1 MTMLAARIH
10 GHGGNE
16 VLRLDELPVPARQP
30 GEVRIRMLA
39 GGLNRVDLYMRNS
52 GLGITH
58 RLPII
63 LGLDGAGVI
72 DEADAGSVFCAGDP
86 VVIYP
91 GQPCGTCEFCRKGE
105 EVLCT
110 RGRIFG
116 EQVDGTFAGFVCAPE
131 GSVLRKPKNLDFVE
145 AASLSVAWLT
155 AWRMVETKAR
165 LRPGETVLIFGV
177 GGSVSLAATQIANAM
192 GARAI
197 ITSRDAAKLE
207 RARALGAAEV
217 VHDTGGNAVVDRV
230 MELTG
235 KRGVDIVIE
244 NVGKAVWPSAMR
256 SLVRGGRLVTCGATT
271 GDDPS
276 ADLRRLFIRQLQV
289 LGSTLGNRA
298 EFQAV
303 IDFIADKE
311 LKPHID
317 DVFPLEAIGSALD
330 RLESGRQFGKIGLTI
345 GQG

>member
-1 MTMLAARIH
+1 MLGARIH

-16 VLRLDELPVPARQP
+16 VLRLDDLPIPDRRP
-30 GEVRIRMLA
+30 GELLIRMVA

-52 GLGITH
+52 GAGMTH
-58 RLPII
+58 RLPIT

-72 DEADAGSVFCAGDP
+72 EEADDDSPFRSGDP

-91 GQPCGTCEFCRKGE
+91 GQPCGACEFCRKGE

-116 EQVDGTFAGFVCAPE
+116 EQVDGTFSEFVAAPA
-131 GSVLRKPKNLDFVE
+131 GSVMRKPRSLDFVE

-155 AWRMVETKAR
+155 AWRMIATKAR
-165 LRPGETVLIFGV
+165 LQAAETVLIFGI
-177 GGSVSLAATQIANAM
+177 GGSVSLAAAQIARAL
-192 GARAI
+192 GARTI
-197 ITSRDAAKLE
+197 VTSRDPKKLE
-207 RARALGAAEV
+207 RARAFGADETV
-217 VHDTGGNAVVDRV
+217 QDRGGASIVDRV
-230 MELTG
+230 MELTN
-235 KRGVDIVIE
+235 KRGVDVVIE

-276 ADLRRLFIRQLQV
+276 ADLRRLFIRQITV
-289 LGSTLGNRA
+289 FGSTLGNRA
-298 EFQAV
+298 EFAEMT
-303 IDFIADKE
+303 DFIEGKG

-317 DVFPLEAIGSALD
+317 EVFPLRDIAAGLE
-330 RLESGRQFGKIGLTI
+330 RLESGRQFGKIGLAI
-345 GQG
+345 GKA